1 MVTMTLDE
9 GDLDEVVGIFK
20 GFIKDVEE
28 KDHGVLTYQ
37 YFIDENP
44 LRIHV
49 IEEYEDGTAHLDHY
63 AHIDMQAV
71 GRLLEL
77 VQLSEPHYYGDPTPQ
92 EQELLAGFGT
102 VHYHRPLVGID
113 HARAG

>member
-1 MVTMTLDE
+1 
-9 GDLDEVVGIFK
+9 
-20 GFIKDVEE
+20 
-28 KDHGVLTYQ
+28 
-37 YFIDENP
+37 
-44 LRIHV
+44 
-49 IEEYEDGTAHLDHY
+49 
-63 AHIDMQAV
+63 MQAV

-92 EQELLAGFGT
+92 ERELLAGFGN